1 MSVDLDIFGPEETGD
16 AQSITGLQCSGIRKL
31 AQRCLLCLF
40 KEEDNIADLGFF
52 TDIHMLEGANADVE
66 LIKNRMLLSVDK
78 IITYIK
84 VNTDLTA
91 PDDET
96 LDTIKIDELNP
107 DEEDPGVINIDLIIL
122 SQAGESLSVQIPS
135 SSITTNPL

>member
-1 MSVDLDIFGPEETGD
+1 
-16 AQSITGLQCSGIRKL
+16 
-31 AQRCLLCLF
+31 
-40 KEEDNIADLGFF
+40 
-52 TDIHMLEGANADVE
+52 
-66 LIKNRMLLSVDK
+66 MLLSVDK